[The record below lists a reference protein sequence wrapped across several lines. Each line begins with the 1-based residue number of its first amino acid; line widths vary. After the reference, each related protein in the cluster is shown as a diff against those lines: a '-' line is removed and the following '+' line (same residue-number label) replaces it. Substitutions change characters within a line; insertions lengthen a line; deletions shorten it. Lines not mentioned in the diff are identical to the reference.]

1 VVTTKFYVSPAV
13 ALLAGSLVLGEK
25 ITLPVV
31 ASLALIL
38 FGVGVVLWGAARK
51 KAESPL
57 KPNDAEELET

>member
-1 VVTTKFYVSPAV
+1 
-13 ALLAGSLVLGEK
+13 
-25 ITLPVV
+25 VV